1 MQLVSG
7 LRDSALGEH
16 RKGVRKVVGLGCAC
30 KTRGARDVCGEIR
43 KRVWCNRASVCVVQV
58 VSGMFG
64 LGEHEK
70 RSRITLEHVVWGPKF
85 ANVGVGGAGVKVSIR
100 MSM

>member
-1 MQLVSG
+1 MVW
-7 LRDSALGEH
+7 
-16 RKGVRKVVGLGCAC
+16 GVLA
-30 KTRGARDVCGEIR
+30 
-43 KRVWCNRASVCVVQV
+43 KREEREMSVAKYADGCVVQV